1 MNSLRLSPQLN
12 RAANNIRFS
21 SQNAKGD
28 IKVFRDDLGKIGKEN
43 GDIVLKSPAQDDP
56 PTRYSTGM
64 SKLKKGGLV
73 LAGLAASIAGTYGGY
88 SGLQSYRASL
98 PSAETVMFDRELSPD
113 WKALASIAE
122 AARKT
127 NGVNDPEL
135 QGKFNQQFNTLLIK
149 TMLTLKANPGGQLDQ
164 TLVQKLDRAR
174 DFMPNKKA
182 YPVAMDFTQF
192 MEKSLK
198 AQGTTPAKASS
209 AQLAQ
214 VDILNGFVNITPE
227 FSHLSGSQKVALSS
241 SLASTYKAEQS
252 FPNPALFQ
260 ETVSSALGTGLNG
273 ISLQQFKDIR
283 TKEDAKKIMN
293 AAVMN
298 QNNFMDL
305 TTGQKEALSGRLNQA
320 LDSIDHYSPSIMWAL
335 AAMTLLAGS
344 VVTAGALTVKQGK
357 SILEMKSGLNDIS
370 MGLKNPTLIYNYAD
384 LTNPDAERQMKMM
397 VNAIG
402 FQATEMSKVFKDLYQ
417 SSAEFRKL
425 VEKDYPNEMA
435 LPAPEYFFKRFVY
448 ETKKALQEK
457 QTHVDELA
465 FTQLMLE
472 KMQLAFE
479 KDQVVKVA
487 LPQGMEVPAK
497 PNYADKN
504 ADPID
509 VLNQERRHVEHQ
521 MRMAMG
527 QLANLT
533 LSHFR
538 DTQTAKTLKE
548 QFNKD
553 NQTFQEQKDLMP
565 ADQLKI
571 TQEKLLNQH
580 QELKRAE
587 ERLAGTESTLKLSK
601 MALGKA
607 MLTMQEMVHKL
618 SQAIDKSAQAKT
630 NQALAQLNQD
640 LQKTVQNPEVK
651 TWLDDVELENMKAQ
665 IRQELD
671 EKARELDAQVQAA
684 LKSVS

>member
-1 MNSLRLSPQLN
+1 MNSLTQSPQLN
-12 RAANNIRFS
+12 RVGQNIRFA
-21 SQNAKGD
+21 SQNAKDD
-28 IKVFRDDLGKIGKEN
+28 IKGFRHDLTEIGKEN

-56 PTRYSTGM
+56 PTRLSKGK
-64 SKLKKGGLV
+64 SKLTKGGLI
-73 LAGLAASIAGTYGGY
+73 LAALATSALGAYGGLH
-88 SGLQSYRASL
+88 SFQSYRSNL
-98 PSAETVMFDRELSPD
+98 PSSETVMFDRELSPD
-113 WKALASIAE
+113 WHALASTAD

-135 QGKFNQQFNTLLIK
+135 QGKFNQQFNSLLIK
-149 TMLTLKANPGGQLDQ
+149 SMLTLKANPGSQLDQ

-174 DFMPNKKA
+174 DFMPHKKA
-182 YPVAMDFTQF
+182 YPVAFDFTNF
-192 MEKSLK
+192 METSLK

-209 AQLAQ
+209 GQLAQ

-227 FSHLSGSQKVALSS
+227 FSHLSASQKMALSS
-241 SLASTYKAEQS
+241 SLATTYKAEQA

-260 ETVSSALGTGLNG
+260 ETVASALGTGLEG
-273 ISLQQFKDIR
+273 ITLQNFKDIR
-283 TKEDAKKIMN
+283 TKDDAKKLMN

-298 QNNFMDL
+298 PNNFMDL
-305 TTGQKEALSGRLNQA
+305 TAGQKEALSGRLNEA
-320 LDSIDHYSPSIMWAL
+320 LNSIDHYSPSFIWAL
-335 AAMTLLAGS
+335 AALTLLAGS
-344 VVTAGALTVKQGK
+344 VVTAGTLTVKQGK
-357 SILEMKSGLNDIS
+357 SILEMKSGLQDVS
-370 MGLKNPTLIYNYAD
+370 MGLKHPTLIYNYAD

-425 VEKDYPNEMA
+425 VEKDYPNEAA
-435 LPAPEYFFKRFVY
+435 LPTPEYFFKRFVY
-448 ETKKALQEK
+448 ETKKSLQEK

-487 LPQGMEVPAK
+487 LPQGMEVPSK

-509 VLNQERRHVEHQ
+509 VLNQERRHIEHQ

-538 DTQTAKTLKE
+538 DTQTAKTLKA
-548 QFNKD
+548 QFDKD
-553 NQTFQEQKDLMP
+553 NQTFQEQKGLMS
-565 ADQLKI
+565 ADQLQA
-571 TQEKLLNQH
+571 TQDKLLNQH
-580 QELKRAE
+580 QEVKRAE
-587 ERLAGTESTLKLSK
+587 ERLAGTENTLKLSK

-618 SQAIDKSAQAKT
+618 SKAIDQSAQAKT
-630 NQALAQLNQD
+630 NTALAQLNQD

-671 EKARELDAQVQAA
+671 DKAKELDAQVQAA